1 MSVGFQADRSA
12 AGLNEPIGVTVVAR
26 NDSSAT
32 VKNLVIELAQETSF
46 YAKGTKDTSTRTI
59 TSVVVPG
66 KELLT
71 AMESGGRRGQSAAAI
86 ADTARADLQEQLAA
100 GAGTRYEIVVPG
112 NTCLSFESN
121 TIEARHMLVVKLQ
134 TPGCVD
140 APDVWTPLYIQP
152 GTVPQEPTVKVE
164 ASSSSF
170 PSAQPVSV
178 PQGAMRLNFL
188 LPRP

>member
-12 AGLNEPIGVTVVAR
+12 AGLNESIGVTVVAR

-32 VKNLVIELAQETSF
+32 VKNLVIELAQETTF
-46 YAKGTKDTSTRTI
+46 WAKGAKDTSTRTL

-66 KELLT
+66 TELR
-71 AMESGGRRGQSAAAI
+71 AIEVGGRRGQTAAAV
-86 ADTARADLQEQLAA
+86 ADTARADIQQQLAA

-112 NTCLSFESN
+112 NTSLSFKSE

-134 TPGCVD
+134 TPGCID

-152 GTVPQEPTVKVE
+152 GTVPQEPAVKVE

-170 PSAQPVSV
+170 PNVRPVSV
-178 PQGAMRLNFL
+178 PQGAVRLNFE